1 MKIPENKRP
10 IILFIVLVFI
20 MVYYIIDSGMFS
32 NDSTKNP
39 VMNLTR
45 SISGSGNAADL
56 GEDDIHRIIELAS
69 VTDVRW
75 ENDWGNDPFFYISPE
90 SLNTKSR
97 GSFINEIFGTV
108 AKATSAV
115 GLNLTGISWSG
126 NSGFAIING
135 QPAQVDD
142 VISGHRVEEIT
153 KNYVIL
159 KQGSKTIRLT
169 LDDN

>member
-56 GEDDIHRIIELAS
+56 GEDDIQRIIELAS
-69 VTDVRW
+69 VIDVSW
-75 ENDWGNDPFFYISPE
+75 ENDWDKDPFFYISPE
-90 SLNTKSR
+90 SLKTKSS
-97 GSFINEIFGTV
+97 GSFINEIFGKV
-108 AKATSAV
+108 AEATSTV
-115 GLNLTGISWSG
+115 GLNLTGISWHG

-135 QPAQVDD
+135 QPAQEDD
-142 VISGHRVEEIT
+142 VISGYRVEKIT
-153 KNYVIL
+153 IDHVIL

-169 LDDN
+169 LDGN